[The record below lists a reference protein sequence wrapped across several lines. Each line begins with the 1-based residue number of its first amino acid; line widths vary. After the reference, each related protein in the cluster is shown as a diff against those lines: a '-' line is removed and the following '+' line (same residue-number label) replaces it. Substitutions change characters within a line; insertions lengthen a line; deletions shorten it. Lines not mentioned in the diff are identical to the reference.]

1 MRAVEGAED
10 RLRDVLTAL
19 VVESRQEQGCLRY
32 DLLRSDDDP
41 QEFALYEEWESVAAL
56 NAHLRTSHI
65 TVGHS
70 MSSTLTVEAPRV
82 VSYRIVE
89 PARRSHTG
97 PTRRLEA
104 DEL

>member
-1 MRAVEGAED
+1 MF
-10 RLRDVLTAL
+10 
-19 VVESRQEQGCLRY
+19 VVESRQEEGCRRY
-32 DLLRSDDDP
+32 DLLRSEDDP
-41 QEFALYEEWESVAAL
+41 HEFALYEEWESAAAL

-65 TVGHS
+65 SVGHA
-70 MSSTLTVEAPRV
+70 MSRSLTVEPPRV